1 MSGLRRAVLL
11 VFVTAIASWPVAY
24 GRVEPRVL
32 LRQPF
37 HPFRVIGNVYYVG
50 LSGVSSFLIET
61 PQGSIVLDGT
71 YKESA
76 SQIADNIATLGF
88 RLADVKYLLNTHVHN
103 DHAGGL
109 AELKRRSGAQMV
121 ASAADGYWI
130 QRGGAEVPPVTVDRT
145 VGDGD
150 TLQLGDTVLTARLT
164 PGHTPGCT
172 TWTMTTMDSGRPYRV
187 VFHCS
192 TATIDTGRIVGPRAR
207 YPGVVA
213 DYERSFR
220 ILRDLPCDVFL
231 HAHPD
236 QFDMYRKRKRMTAGA
251 PNPFID
257 SGALRRHVDESE
269 REFRA
274 ELARQ
279 QQSEH

>member
-1 MSGLRRAVLL
+1 MPPVGRVALL
-11 VFVTAIASWPVAY
+11 AFATALASWPMAY

-50 LSGVSSFLIET
+50 LSGVSSFLIAT
-61 PQGSIVLDGT
+61 PEGSFVLDGT
-71 YKESA
+71 FKESA
-76 SQIADNIATLGF
+76 TQVARNIAALGF
-88 RLADVKYLLNTHVHN
+88 RMSDVKYLLNSHVHN

-109 AELKRRSGAQMV
+109 AELKRLSGARMV
-121 ASAADGYWI
+121 ASAADGRWL
-130 QRGGAEVPPVTVDRT
+130 QQGGPEVPPVVVDRT
-145 VGDGD
+145 IGDGE
-150 TLQLGDTVLTARLT
+150 TLQLGGTTLTARIT

-172 TWTMTTMDSGRPYRV
+172 TWTMTTLEHGEAHQV
-187 VFHCS
+187 VFYCG
-192 TATIDTGRIVGPRAR
+192 TATVDTGRIAGSKAR

-220 ILRDLPCDVFL
+220 ILRELPCDVFL
-231 HAHPD
+231 HDHPD
-236 QFDMYRKRKRMTAGA
+236 QFDMLRKRKQMKAGA
-251 PNPFID
+251 PNPFVD
-257 SGALRRHVDESE
+257 PTALRRHVDESE

-279 QQSEH
+279 QSER